1 MPWSRSA
8 LRADGVE
15 GADPLAALPVLAF
28 QAVLLL
34 ARLGAAAMVLPGLG
48 EAEVPAQI
56 RLGIGLALVVLLLP
70 GLAPDLPAAPD
81 AAAEALRLIAIEAVV
96 GLWLGGLAR
105 LVAMAMA
112 VAGQAIALLLGLAQA
127 LVPDPATGGQGT
139 ATARFLAL
147 AAAVVV
153 LSTGLYA
160 IPLRA
165 LAESYAS
172 FPAGAPFPAGPA
184 AEAFAA
190 AAGDSLALS
199 LRLAAP
205 FVVAAIVLN
214 VALGLL
220 ARIAPQVQV
229 YFIAVPGQVL
239 VGLALLA
246 AVLPPLLATFAE
258 AARAA
263 FLALPGLG

>member
-1 MPWSRSA
+1 MTEA
-8 LRADGVE
+8 EL
-15 GADPLAALPVLAF
+15 LAALPVLAF
-28 QAVLLL
+28 QAVLLM
-34 ARLGAAAMVLPGLG
+34 ARLGAAVMVLPGLG
-48 EAEVPAQI
+48 EAEIPANI
-56 RLGIGLALVVLLLP
+56 RLGLGAGLALLLLP
-70 GLAPDLPAAPD
+70 GLAPLLPAAPD
-81 AAAEALRLIAIEAVV
+81 SAAGTVRLLALEVVV

-105 LVAMAMA
+105 LIAMAMA

-127 LVPDPATGGQGT
+127 LVPDPALGGQGT
-139 ATARFLAL
+139 ATARLLAL
-147 AAAVVV
+147 AAAVAV

-165 LAESYAS
+165 LADSYAT
-172 FPAGAPFPAGPA
+172 FPAGDPFPAGPA

-190 AAGDSLALS
+190 AAGESLALA

-246 AVLPPLLATFAE
+246 AVLPPLLGTFAE

-263 FLALPGLG
+263 FFVLPGLP